1 MADPVTIALATAV
14 VTGMA
19 SKISERA
26 SEAVGEGLKRLRR
39 AVFKRFRGDEAAQD
53 ALDEAMLDPDDLA
66 AVEAVAGHLERI
78 AAQDPEIG
86 ALVRELGA
94 QVEVGQEGEGNV
106 VNQIHGDVSGRARV
120 VQGRDFHGDI
130 HL

>member
-53 ALDEAMLDPDDLA
+53 ALDEAMLDPDNPA
-66 AVEAVAGHLERI
+66 AAEAVAGHLERI

>member
-26 SEAVGEGLKRLRR
+26 GEAVGEGLKRLRR

-53 ALDEAMLDPDDLA
+53 ALDEAMLDTDDPA
-66 AVEAVAGHLERI
+66 AVEAVAEHLERI

>member
-26 SEAVGEGLKRLRR
+26 GEAVGEGLKRLRR
-39 AVFKRFRGDEAAQD
+39 AVFKRFRGD
-53 ALDEAMLDPDDLA
+53 
-66 AVEAVAGHLERI
+66 
-78 AAQDPEIG
+78 
-86 ALVRELGA
+86 
-94 QVEVGQEGEGNV
+94 
-106 VNQIHGDVSGRARV
+106 VSGRARV

>member
-1 MADPVTIALATAV
+1 MADPLTIALATAV

-19 SKISERA
+19 SKISEHA
-26 SEAVGEGLKRLRR
+26 SESVGEGLKRLRR

-53 ALDEAMLDPDDLA
+53 ALDEAMLDADDPA
-66 AVEAVAGHLERI
+66 AVEKVAEHLER
-78 AAQDPEIG
+78 AAALDPEIG
-86 ALVRELGA
+86 ALVRELGS
-94 QVEVGQEGEGNV
+94 QVEIDQEGDGNV
-106 VNQIHGDVSGRARV
+106 VNQIHGDVSDRARV